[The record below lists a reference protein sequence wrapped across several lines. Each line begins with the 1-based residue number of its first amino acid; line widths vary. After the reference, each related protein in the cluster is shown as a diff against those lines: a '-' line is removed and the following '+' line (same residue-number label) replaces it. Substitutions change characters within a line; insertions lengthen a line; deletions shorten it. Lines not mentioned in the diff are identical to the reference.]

1 MEIQIKS
8 DKLSAVLEYF
18 LSLHEADEVS
28 YMLTDEDTTKEDIL
42 NYLKSLEL

>member
-1 MEIQIKS
+1 MEITIKL

-28 YMLTDEDTTKEDIL
+28 NMLTDEEVTKEDL